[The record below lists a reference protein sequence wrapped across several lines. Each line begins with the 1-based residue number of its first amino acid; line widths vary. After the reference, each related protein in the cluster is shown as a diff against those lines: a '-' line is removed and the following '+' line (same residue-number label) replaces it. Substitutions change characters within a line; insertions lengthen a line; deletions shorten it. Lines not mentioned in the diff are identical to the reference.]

1 MKCGNCKKNDVYI
14 SPKGR
19 QSVFCAS
26 CLVDAFVE
34 LGVLDKQ
41 FCDCGAKFGDDGWCP
56 NCRVYR
62 REGNLTM
69 RAPDLAESDAPD
81 DPNWP
86 DRDLLGTFDEP
97 A

>member
-14 SPKGR
+14 SPKGH

-41 FCDCGAKFGDDGWCP
+41 FCDCGAKLGDDGWCP

-62 REGNLTM
+62 REGNLTQ
-69 RAPDLAESDAPD
+69 RATDWRDAPVKSD
-81 DPNWP
+81 GSELDKDYPVK
-86 DRDLLGTFDEP
+86 
-97 A
+97 